1 MKSAN
6 IDCGMEPRLN
16 LAEIGAKLGTHD
28 PGLGRVVL
36 ALGDDEILRANER
49 PLLPLVHHSQTR
61 TVMLLVADL
70 EPELKNHQLV
80 NAVIAEFLWK
90 NPSFIPKNW
99 QSQLD
104 IDGIGNPSAG
114 GGLIFWGTTVVQI
127 SGRTGLPVLQQL
139 EGNVLVSVID
149 KERVVG
155 LKASAILI

>member
-6 IDCGMEPRLN
+6 IDCGVEPRFN

-28 PGLGRVVL
+28 TGFGKIVL
-36 ALGDDEILRANER
+36 TLGDSEILQVNER
-49 PLLPLVHHSQTR
+49 PLLPLIHHSQAR
-61 TVMLLVADL
+61 TAILLVADL
-70 EPELKNHQLV
+70 EPELKNHRLV

-99 QSQLD
+99 QNQLD
-104 IDGIGNPSAG
+104 IDGIKNPSAG

-127 SGRTGLPVLQQL
+127 SGRTGLPVLQQF

-149 KERVVG
+149 KERVIAMR
-155 LKASAILI
+155 ASAILI